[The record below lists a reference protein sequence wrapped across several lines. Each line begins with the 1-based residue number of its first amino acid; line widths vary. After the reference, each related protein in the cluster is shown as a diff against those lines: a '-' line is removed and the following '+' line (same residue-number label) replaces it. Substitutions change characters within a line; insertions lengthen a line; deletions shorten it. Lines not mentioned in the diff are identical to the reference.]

1 MRQLP
6 TRAEGNRTKTPDYA
20 EQPSVASGLLRM
32 CLPVT
37 NRLYFLTALFSLA
50 VLAKGSVVI
59 NEIYYKPADKTFPEE
74 FIEICNR
81 NPSPVNLSGW
91 RFSQGIEYTFPEG
104 TVLEAG
110 GHLVLAEN
118 PATLQTAFSTA
129 ALGPYNGRLAND
141 GEKLSLIHI

>member
-20 EQPSVASGLLRM
+20 EQPPVASGLFRM

-59 NEIYYKPADKTFPEE
+59 NEIYYKPLNTRSRRERF
-74 FIEICNR
+74 
-81 NPSPVNLSGW
+81 W
-91 RFSQGIEYTFPEG
+91 RLVG
-104 TVLEAG
+104 TWSW
-110 GHLVLAEN
+110 
-118 PATLQTAFSTA
+118 PKIPRRYKRRS
-129 ALGPYNGRLAND
+129 RL
-141 GEKLSLIHI
+141 LP